1 MKTIIWILLGVAGA
15 YGLLG
20 AVMYVAQRSLMYF
33 PEALRTPPT
42 VAGFPRAEE
51 IVLDTEDGERVIAWH
66 VPPAAG
72 QNVIVYFHGNGG
84 ALRYRAHRF
93 KALTS
98 DGTGLVALSYRGY
111 GGSTGHPTEAGLL
124 ADSAAA
130 YRFAA
135 SHYPPDRLVL
145 WGESLGSAVAV
156 AVAAEQPVKAVIL
169 EAPFTS
175 TADVGARAYWYM
187 PVRALLKDQFH
198 SDERIARV
206 SAPILVLHG
215 VRDAVVPIEF
225 GERLYAMIESPKRF
239 VRFPEGNHNDLDAFG
254 AVTQAREFLEMQ
266 PSFETK

>member
-1 MKTIIWILLGVAGA
+1 MKTIIWVVLGVAGV
-15 YGLLG
+15 YGLIG
-20 AVMYVAQRSLMYF
+20 ALMYVAQRSLMYF
-33 PEALRTPPT
+33 PEALHTPPAA
-42 VAGFPRAEE
+42 AGFPRAEE
-51 IVLDTEDGERVIAWH
+51 VVLDTEDAERVIVWH

-72 QNVIVYFHGNGG
+72 QKVIVYFHGNGG

-93 KALTS
+93 KMLTA

-124 ADSAAA
+124 ADGSAA
-130 YRFAA
+130 YGFAA
-135 SHYPPDRLVL
+135 AHYPADRLVL

-156 AVAAEQPVKAVIL
+156 ALAAEQPVGAIIL

-206 SAPILVLHG
+206 RAPVLVLHG
-215 VRDAVVPIEF
+215 ARDEVVPIEF
-225 GERLYAMIESPKRF
+225 GERLYALIEAPKRF
-239 VRFPEGNHNDLDAFG
+239 VRFPDGNHNDLDVFG
-254 AVTQAREFLEMQ
+254 AVAAAREFLGTQ
-266 PSFETK
+266 